1 MPGQFESIL
10 DKLQKKLGKQ
20 TIRKASSIA
29 RPKPRPNVIQMQA
42 INDYVIIDIIKEG
55 PKKVGGL
62 ILTDETDES
71 NRYKKA
77 NIISVGNMVE
87 VVKEGDSIYYD
98 ALAGHDIAYNDI
110 MYKVIRARDIVI
122 VE

>member
-1 MPGQFESIL
+1 
-10 DKLQKKLGKQ
+10 
-20 TIRKASSIA
+20 
-29 RPKPRPNVIQMQA
+29 MQA
-42 INDYVIIDIIKEG
+42 INDYVIVDIIKEE

-77 NIISVGNMVE
+77 NIISVGNLVE
-87 VVKEGDSIYYD
+87 IVTNGDVVYYD
-98 ALAGHDIAYNDI
+98 KHAGHDIGYNDEL
-110 MYKVIRARDIVI
+110 YRVIRMRDIVL

>member
-1 MPGQFESIL
+1 
-10 DKLQKKLGKQ
+10 
-20 TIRKASSIA
+20 
-29 RPKPRPNVIQMQA
+29 MQA
-42 INDYVIIDIIKEG
+42 VNDYVIVDIVKEG

-62 ILTDETDES
+62 ILTDETDET

-77 NIISVGNMVE
+77 NIISVGNDVPI
-87 VVKEGDSIYYD
+87 VKTGDVIYYD
-98 ALAGHDIAYNDI
+98 ALAGHDIAYNDT

>member
-1 MPGQFESIL
+1 
-10 DKLQKKLGKQ
+10 
-20 TIRKASSIA
+20 
-29 RPKPRPNVIQMQA
+29 MQA

-62 ILTDETDES
+62 ILTDETDET

-77 NIISVGNMVE
+77 KIISVGNMVE
-87 VVKEGDSIYYD
+87 IVKPGNSIYYD
-98 ALAGHDIAYNDI
+98 AVAGHDIAYNDT
-110 MYKVIRARDIVI
+110 MYRVIRARDIVI

>member
-1 MPGQFESIL
+1 
-10 DKLQKKLGKQ
+10 
-20 TIRKASSIA
+20 
-29 RPKPRPNVIQMQA
+29 MQA
-42 INDYVIIDIIKEG
+42 INDYVIVDIIKEE
-55 PKKVGGL
+55 PKKVSGL

-87 VVKEGDSIYYD
+87 VVKTGDSIYYD
-98 ALAGHDIAYNDI
+98 AVAGHDISYNDS
-110 MYKVIRARDIVI
+110 MYRVIRARDIVI